1 MKSFYGGTVSS
12 VAVGTGFR
20 LTNTLAICKYCN
32 KQYSLKMSPQQRE
45 RGTVPQA
52 QATLKRR
59 MIGHYEYHIRHRPD
73 KASRKI
79 KDSSHGFKKYDHV
92 VIIGAKKNDPN
103 GKGLVEKVGE
113 KGVYISNMNMPYY
126 GTYAMK
132 FVPFSKVRKAGRK

>member
-1 MKSFYGGTVSS
+1 MEPFYGKTVAS
-12 VAVGTGFR
+12 VALGAGFR
-20 LTNTLAICKYCN
+20 LTSVSATCKYCD
-32 KQYSLKMSPQQRE
+32 
-45 RGTVPQA
+45 
-52 QATLKRR
+52 KRYKIGKGQPDVKKR

-79 KDSSHGFKKYDHV
+79 KDGSHGFKKYDHV
-92 VIIGAKKNDPN
+92 IIIGAKKNDPN

-132 FVPFSKVRKAGRK
+132 FIPFSKVRNVTRK